1 MFKIIESYTIVPNI
15 HILTVEAQH
24 IVPNLRVGNFIIL
37 RVEEDGERIP
47 LTPADWDIAAG
58 TITFAVMIVGRTT
71 RKLSHLKPG
80 DFIPTVSGPLGNP
93 MPIEHFGKVLCIG
106 GCYGNG
112 SLFPLCRAL
121 KQQQNKVYAVVEA
134 RSAQLIFWEDKL
146 KSVTDKLYF
155 ITRDGSRG
163 YQGHVAEN
171 LPKII
176 NEMGNSIDLVIAN
189 GCNYMMK
196 RTCDATQSFEI
207 KTLVSLNTIM
217 MDGTGMCGVCRLTM
231 GDKTKFACVDGPY
244 FDGHLIDWVE
254 LAKRRQSYIVE
265 EARPLRSS
273 RATPRPQL
281 LKLPQKS

>member
-171 LPKII
+171 LQK
-176 NEMGNSIDLVIAN
+176 LLTKWV
-189 GCNYMMK
+189 
-196 RTCDATQSFEI
+196 TQ
-207 KTLVSLNTIM
+207 
-217 MDGTGMCGVCRLTM
+217 
-231 GDKTKFACVDGPY
+231 
-244 FDGHLIDWVE
+244 
-254 LAKRRQSYIVE
+254 
-265 EARPLRSS
+265 
-273 RATPRPQL
+273 
-281 LKLPQKS
+281 